1 MKTSVINMRVEPKLK
16 RLAEKVLHPLGL
28 TTTDA
33 ITIFLHRVVLEEGLP
48 FEVKIPNATTR
59 KAMKNV
65 MERKNLKSYRST
77 EDLRREFE

>member
-1 MKTSVINMRVEPKLK
+1 MKTDVINMRVEPKLK

-33 ITIFLHRVVLEEGLP
+33 ITIFLHKVVLEEGLP
-48 FEVKIPNATTR
+48 FEVKIPNKVTQ

-65 MERKNLKSYRST
+65 MGRKNVKRYKSVEALAS
-77 EDLRREFE
+77 EFD